1 MKFRRVNV
9 ELVEM
14 NHRRFLV
21 GRDRH
26 IPLSGERSADVVFD
40 LVQCFFGWRFVKPN
54 RDTVL
59 VDIQPH
65 LLYIRVRFDQPDY
78 LRPRARSSIRA
89 LRVWNDFV
97 SHLRIMGE
105 GRP

>member
-1 MKFRRVNV
+1 MKFCRVII
-9 ELVEM
+9 ELVQM
-14 NHRRFLV
+14 NHRRFIV

-40 LVQCFFGWRFVKPN
+40 SVQCFFGWRFVKPN
-54 RDTVL
+54 RNTVL

-65 LLYIRVRFDQPDY
+65 PLYIRVRFDQPDY
-78 LRPRARSSIRA
+78 SRPRAGTSVRA

-97 SHLRIMGE
+97 SHLRIMSE
-105 GRP
+105 ERP